1 MKTFITLVEGYFR
14 KIFGLLFPV
23 LITLGVVFAALHFSE
38 VRQTAETT
46 RKRNL
51 WREKAEITLAALRSN
66 HTFADLVTESG
77 NRLAAEL
84 EIAFDGQ
91 FKAAGFVEL
100 LGRHFAEGFFDDQTL
115 VWFFRVE
122 NGRVRSETAPG
133 LTSTRL
139 RIMQKVFTTLHEFS
153 NNPNISQNQIN
164 SEEKFVK
171 SVFGLQS
178 APLSLGRRREGRLT
192 PVTFEGRKY
201 FFYWRQY
208 QQQGQTVAGTA
219 MLLPGARNDN
229 IEGIL
234 KIFADRVFAETD
246 RHLAVAFIPSEHLK
260 TKLNRVFPTLV
271 SRDADYLQKL
281 NEQIDRLLWVSD
293 DKGNVVHETND
304 HLFLRGFLTADNPFD
319 AVIFAP
325 RPADLQSS
333 HFSFLP
339 VAGLTAIFWAGI
351 YLLLFLING
360 RPGLPM
366 AVSFRILFFFS
377 GLLPIFLMLSSGF
390 SLIDESYNNEI
401 YELRQQNS
409 ARLYSINEKSDGL
422 LPLFGYHIQEML
434 KVPRIQKLLAD
445 GDPQNIR
452 SAFFAIRNQLQS
464 LELSLDYL
472 FAYFPGQNSEMVVAD
487 QRIRQS
493 VKVNMNLTAP
503 GVFSI
508 NRAFSQL
515 LPRPD
520 IILDP
525 AQSNFHKIMS
535 GVNSNFLEDT
545 FNLSYEKE
553 NYLKNGDLGRDY
565 HFTVILCQQSQ
576 ISSYLVFAANS
587 ENMFRKFLARELS
600 AQNISDSHIF
610 LTAEELANADFK
622 LFPRTRGQVLTSQI
636 NRKALNFLKKC
647 RGSIFEKHI
656 TDQNN
661 LYLFYPMNKMPGYA
675 GGCIISLA
683 DANRSRQEKQLL
695 LAVLAVL
702 LACLMYVAASFAT
715 TRLLV
720 PLENILGIL
729 QRVSAGHLDQ
739 KITVAHSDELG
750 LLGNTINMML
760 EGFKERLRLGKF
772 VSTTLDRSLSGGL
785 SLEDLKKARTIS
797 GTVLFSDIRSFTT
810 MSEAYP
816 PVEVAA
822 MLNAHLEAMSEQI
835 QQLGGQ
841 IEQFIGDA
849 IVAFFPD
856 RIDSDSKS
864 MAIKAALNVHQAYLL
879 LNASRQQQ
887 GRFTYAIG
895 IGLQH
900 GTVITGSLVTPERC
914 EFSIIG
920 AARREAE
927 EFEALSKLGS
937 HTRIIVSQVFIETLK
952 GENLADYCPLAD
964 TGTFELCERTTR
976 L

>member
-1 MKTFITLVEGYFR
+1 LKTIITLFQGYFR
-14 KIFGLLFPV
+14 RFFGLLFPV

-38 VRQTAETT
+38 IRQTAEVT

-66 HTFADLVTESG
+66 HTFAGLVTESG

-84 EIAFDGQ
+84 ETDFDQQ
-91 FKAAGFVEL
+91 FKATTFVEL
-100 LGRHFAEGFFDDQTL
+100 LGRHFADGFFDDQTL

-122 NGRVRSETAPG
+122 NGLVRSDTAPG
-133 LTSTRL
+133 LTGTRL
-139 RIMQKVFTTLHEFS
+139 RIMQKVFANLLEFS
-153 NNPNISQNQIN
+153 NNKNISQNEIN
-164 SEEKFVK
+164 SGEKFVK
-171 SVFGLQS
+171 GVFGLHS
-178 APLSLGRRREGRLT
+178 APLSMGQRREGKLT

-201 FFYWRQY
+201 YFYWRQY
-208 QQQGQTVAGTA
+208 QQKGQTVAGTA
-219 MLLPGARNDN
+219 MLWPAGRSEN

-234 KIFADRVFAETD
+234 KIFADRVFAETQ

-260 TKLNRVFPTLV
+260 TSLNRVFPTLV
-271 SRDADYLQKL
+271 CRNADYLQKL
-281 NEQIDRLLWVSD
+281 NEQISQLLWVSD
-293 DKGNVVHETND
+293 DKGNRVYETND
-304 HLFLRGFLTADNPFD
+304 HLFLRGFLTADNPFE

-325 RPADLQSS
+325 RPAELQTSRK
-333 HFSFLP
+333 SFIP
-339 VAGLTAIFWAGI
+339 VAGLVALFWGGI
-351 YLLLFLING
+351 YLLLFVKNG
-360 RPGLPM
+360 RPGLPL
-366 AVSFRILFFFS
+366 AVSFRLLFFFS
-377 GLLPIFLMLSSGF
+377 GLLPIFMMLSSGF
-390 SLIDESYNNEI
+390 SLIDESYNNDI
-401 YELRQQNS
+401 FELRQETS

-434 KVPRIQKLLAD
+434 KNPRIQSLFAD
-445 GDPQNIR
+445 SDAKDVR
-452 SAFFAIRNQLQS
+452 RAFFAMRNRLQS

-472 FAYFPGQNSEMVVAD
+472 FAYFPGQSSEMVVAD
-487 QRIRQS
+487 QRLRQS

-520 IILDP
+520 ISLDA
-525 AQSNFHKIMS
+525 AQSNFYKIMS
-535 GVNSNFLEDT
+535 GLTSNFLDDS
-545 FNLSYEKE
+545 FNLSYERE
-553 NYLKNGDLGRDY
+553 NFLKTGDLGRDY
-565 HFTVILCQQSQ
+565 YYTVILSKQAK
-576 ISSYLVFAANS
+576 ISSYLVFAAS
-587 ENMFRKFLARELS
+587 AENLFRKFLARELS
-600 AQNISDSHIF
+600 ALNIADSHIF
-610 LTAEELANADFK
+610 LMAEELANADFQ
-622 LFPRTRGQVLTSQI
+622 LFPRTQSRVLTSQI

-647 RGSIFEKHI
+647 RSSIFEKHI

-683 DANRSRQEKQLL
+683 AVNRSRHEKQLL
-695 LAVLAVL
+695 LAVIAIL

-715 TRLLV
+715 ARLLV

-729 QRVSAGHLDQ
+729 QRVSAGHLDH
-739 KITVAHSDELG
+739 KVTVAHGDELG

-785 SLEDLKKARTIS
+785 SLEDLKKARIIS

-816 PVEVAA
+816 PAEIAE

-856 RIDSDSKS
+856 KHDSDSRS
-864 MAIKAALNVHQAYLL
+864 LALKAAINAHQAHLQ
-879 LNASRQQQ
+879 LNANRQNQ
-887 GRFTYAIG
+887 GKFTYAIG

-900 GTVITGSLVTPERC
+900 GRVIAGSLVTPERY

-920 AARREAE
+920 AARHEAE

-937 HTRIIVSQVFIETLK
+937 HTRIIVSHDFIEVIE
-952 GENLADYCPLAD
+952 GENLVEYCPLAD
-964 TGTFELCERTTR
+964 TGTFELRERTTR
-976 L
+976 P